1 MHAPID
7 YLAGDAVTAMA
18 WATILLTLG
27 LVAMVLIVVIMAL
40 SAAGAL

>member
-1 MHAPID
+1 MS
-7 YLAGDAVTAMA
+7 AMA
-18 WATILLTLG
+18 WATIVLTLG

>member
-1 MHAPID
+1 M
-7 YLAGDAVTAMA
+7 TAMA
-18 WATILLTLG
+18 WATIVLTLG

>member
-1 MHAPID
+1 M
-7 YLAGDAVTAMA
+7 TALA